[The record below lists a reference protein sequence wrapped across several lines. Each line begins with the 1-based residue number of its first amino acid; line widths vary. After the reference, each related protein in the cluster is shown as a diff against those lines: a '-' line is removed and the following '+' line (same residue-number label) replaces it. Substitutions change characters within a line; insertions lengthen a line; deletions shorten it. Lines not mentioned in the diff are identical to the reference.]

1 MRKAKAALPI
11 TDRSIV
17 LKTDPHSI
25 NRQTMRIL
33 LINPDDYTDRLHWME
48 SQFSRLGLT
57 FERIP
62 ACKPEELSEDRI
74 RQIHA
79 TCESGMVRKPIEI
92 AANISHKRCWRII
105 ADGNDPYVCVFEDD
119 VHLSPDAAKFLS
131 TSSWI
136 PDGAEL
142 IKIETFNFEVAYF
155 YKHPIAAFD
164 RTLFRLKGFH
174 PGAAGYIISR
184 DAARMLLEKTKNN
197 FGNNSFILFSDR
209 PSRAA
214 RLVTY
219 QLFPALCFQDMRIA
233 GDKNPKLASVLG
245 HKDVVNNPFDVQLL
259 NQKAKE
265 RQARTKRS
273 WSHVRREIKLRIA
286 KMTEPPTRTDVIP
299 FS

>member
-1 MRKAKAALPI
+1 
-11 TDRSIV
+11 
-17 LKTDPHSI
+17 
-25 NRQTMRIL
+25 MRIL
-33 LINPDDYTDRLHWME
+33 LINPDDYTDRLRWME
-48 SQFSRLGLT
+48 SQFSELGLT

-62 ACKPEELSEDRI
+62 ACKPDELSEDRI

-92 AANISHKRCWRII
+92 AANISHKRCWKII
-105 ADGNDPYVCVFEDD
+105 ADGDDPYVCVFEDD
-119 VHLSPDAAKFLS
+119 VHLSPDAAKFLA

-155 YKHPIAAFD
+155 YKQPIAALD

-174 PGAAGYIISR
+174 PGSAGYIISKA
-184 DAARMLLEKTKNN
+184 AARRLLDETRSDYGGMSYLL
-197 FGNNSFILFSDR
+197 FG
-209 PSRAA
+209 PKPA
-214 RLVTY
+214 RGADLRTF
-219 QLFPALCFQDMRIA
+219 QLYPALCIQDMRIA

-245 HKDVVNNPFDVQLL
+245 HNDVVNNPFEVQLL
-259 NQKAKE
+259 KQKAKE

-273 WSHVRREIKLRIA
+273 WSHMRREIKLRIA
-286 KMTEPPTRTDVIP
+286 RITEPPTRTDVIP